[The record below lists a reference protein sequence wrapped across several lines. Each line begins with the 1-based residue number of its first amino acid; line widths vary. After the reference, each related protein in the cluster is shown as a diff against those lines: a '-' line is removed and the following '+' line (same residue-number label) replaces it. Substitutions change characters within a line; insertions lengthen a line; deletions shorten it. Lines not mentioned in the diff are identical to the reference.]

1 MEEKDESE
9 QSISAGRQEIRKRR
23 RPSQPMV
30 DKSQQTEVTE
40 KKKQLSIPQ
49 SSGPKAALS
58 IGNIPG
64 SKLNYECR
72 RVSSQLQQTW
82 IKRKRVQDMADKS
95 LQTETIAE
103 EKKEEIK
110 LVCEAV
116 VPEEKPAAVEVGP
129 EFPESV
135 QEVEVPP
142 SRYSVQVKTDRSQQ
156 TSCTGDWTM
165 MNFPQKDKLDKE
177 QQTYFSESEIV
188 AIGWPTS
195 SFSKSKEGAQKRK
208 SSGNIFVS
216 EHSEFQ
222 PTTSSNEEIRRQSI
236 SRTSSTPPTKKDSP
250 VPLEDEKDV
259 PIEVQ
264 PPDAEEISAEE
275 QLPLDETTAEGVP
288 VEVQPPPAEEAPLEV
303 QPSPTEEAPGD
314 EAPGDEAPAKIE
326 ATSSEETLLK
336 EPLIEVQLPAAEEA
350 PIQET
355 PELQLSPAVESPAE
369 EAPEV
374 QSPAA
379 EEAPAEEAPEVQSPP
394 ADEALAEGAP
404 AEVESPPAEEAP
416 VGEPPEVRSPPAE
429 EAPAEEAPG
438 VQSPPPE
445 EGPAEEAPGVQ
456 SPPPEEAPG
465 EEAPA
470 EAETQPAEEAPAE
483 EALEVQPPPAE
494 EATEEEASE
503 VQSQP
508 TDEDPTEEGL
518 GFQSPPADKAPAE
531 EAPEEVQ
538 SPPTEETPAEE
549 APAELQPP
557 STEETTPEMVS
568 VEKQPSLTEEPFIT
582 PISLEETSAEV
593 LLPPSEQI
601 PADEALVENVSPV
614 DQAPKEANVL
624 VAKLESAISED
635 KPKSE
640 EPLERDTVPKD
651 SSATKN
657 EGISFEIQGV
667 IHIELE

>member
-64 SKLNYECR
+64 SKLNYECH

-142 SRYSVQVKTDRSQQ
+142 NRYSVQVKIDRSQQ
-156 TSCTGDWTM
+156 TTCTGDWTM

-188 AIGWPTS
+188 VIGWLTN

-208 SSGNIFVS
+208 SSGNIFLS
-216 EHSEFQ
+216 EHPEFQ
-222 PTTSSNEEIRRQSI
+222 PTTSSNEEIRRPSI
-236 SRTSSTPPTKKDSP
+236 SRTVSISPTKKDSP

-259 PIEVQ
+259 PVEVQ
-264 PPDAEEISAEE
+264 PPAAEEISAEE
-275 QLPLDETTAEGVP
+275 QLPLAETTSEEVP
-288 VEVQPPPAEEAPLEV
+288 VAVQPPPAEEPPLEA

-314 EAPGDEAPAKIE
+314 EAPAKVEPTPAEEALSEKPPAEESLVEIQPSPVEEAAGDEAPAKVE

-336 EPLIEVQLPAAEEA
+336 EPLTEVQPPAAEEA
-350 PIQET
+350 PIQDT
-355 PELQLSPAVESPAE
+355 PELQLSPAVEAPAE
-369 EAPEV
+369 EAPAEAE
-374 QSPAA
+374 PPPA

-394 ADEALAEGAP
+394 AEEAP
-404 AEVESPPAEEAP
+404 AE
-416 VGEPPEVRSPPAE
+416 EPPEVQSPPAE
-429 EAPAEEAPG
+429 EAPAEEA
-438 VQSPPPE
+438 
-445 EGPAEEAPGVQ
+445 
-456 SPPPEEAPG
+456 
-465 EEAPA
+465 
-470 EAETQPAEEAPAE
+470 T
-483 EALEVQPPPAE
+483 
-494 EATEEEASE
+494 
-503 VQSQP
+503 
-508 TDEDPTEEGL
+508 
-518 GFQSPPADKAPAE
+518 
-531 EAPEEVQ
+531 EEVQ
-538 SPPTEETPAEE
+538 SPPTEESPAEE

-557 STEETTPEMVS
+557 STEETTSEMVS

-593 LLPPSEQI
+593 LLPPFEQT

-614 DQAPKEANVL
+614 DQAPKEADVL
-624 VAKLESAISED
+624 VEQLESGNLDD

-640 EPLERDTVPKD
+640 EPLERDTIPKD
-651 SSATKN
+651 SSGTKN
-657 EGISFEIQGV
+657 EGVSFEIKGV

>member
-64 SKLNYECR
+64 SKLNYECH

-142 SRYSVQVKTDRSQQ
+142 NRYSVQVKIDRSQQ
-156 TSCTGDWTM
+156 TTCTGDWTM

-188 AIGWPTS
+188 VIGWPTN

-208 SSGNIFVS
+208 SSGNIFLS
-216 EHSEFQ
+216 EHPEFQ
-222 PTTSSNEEIRRQSI
+222 PTTSSNEEIRRPSI
-236 SRTSSTPPTKKDSP
+236 SRTVSISPTKKDSP

-259 PIEVQ
+259 PVEVQ
-264 PPDAEEISAEE
+264 PPAAEEISAEE
-275 QLPLDETTAEGVP
+275 QLPLAETTSEEVP
-288 VEVQPPPAEEAPLEV
+288 VAVQPPPAEEPPLEA

-314 EAPGDEAPAKIE
+314 EAPAKVEPTPAEEALSEKPPAEEALVEIQPSPVEEAAGDEAPAKVE

-336 EPLIEVQLPAAEEA
+336 EPLTEVQPPAAEEA
-350 PIQET
+350 PIQDT
-355 PELQLSPAVESPAE
+355 PELQLSPAVEAPAE
-369 EAPEV
+369 EAPAEAE
-374 QSPAA
+374 PPPA

-394 ADEALAEGAP
+394 A
-404 AEVESPPAEEAP
+404 
-416 VGEPPEVRSPPAE
+416 E
-429 EAPAEEAPG
+429 EAPAEEPPE
-438 VQSPPPE
+438 VQSL
-445 EGPAEEAPGVQ
+445 PAD
-456 SPPPEEAPG
+456 
-465 EEAPA
+465 
-470 EAETQPAEEAPAE
+470 EAPAE
-483 EALEVQPPPAE
+483 EA
-494 EATEEEASE
+494 T
-503 VQSQP
+503 
-508 TDEDPTEEGL
+508 
-518 GFQSPPADKAPAE
+518 
-531 EAPEEVQ
+531 EEVQ
-538 SPPTEETPAEE
+538 SPPTEESPAEE

-557 STEETTPEMVS
+557 STEETTSEMVS

-593 LLPPSEQI
+593 LLPPFEQT

-614 DQAPKEANVL
+614 DQAPKEADVL
-624 VAKLESAISED
+624 VEQLESGNLDD

-640 EPLERDTVPKD
+640 EPLERDTIPKD
-651 SSATKN
+651 SSGTKN
-657 EGISFEIQGV
+657 EGVSFEIKGV